1 MKAELKKGQMKAEM
15 KMCLIS
21 KYWTSYH
28 KEESE
33 IFNLISDTP
42 LIPSEISRENARAW
56 FSMDFK

>member
-33 IFNLISDTP
+33 IFNLISD
-42 LIPSEISRENARAW
+42 I
-56 FSMDFK
+56 